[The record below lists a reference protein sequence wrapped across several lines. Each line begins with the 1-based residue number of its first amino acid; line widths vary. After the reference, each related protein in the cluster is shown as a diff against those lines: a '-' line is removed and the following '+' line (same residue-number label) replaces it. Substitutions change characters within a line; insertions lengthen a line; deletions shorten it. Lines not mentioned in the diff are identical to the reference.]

1 MNSLLSAWILS
12 ALILLVCSPQPALS
26 MQTADIYATGVID
39 GAISSRVEVELDIF
53 SGNPDPVWILP
64 KMDAVLFLKKLA
76 MLPKASA
83 TELSDNLGY
92 RGFIIKVIN
101 ESEESLVRIQN
112 GTVQFSQ
119 CGINIYYRDQNRNL
133 ERWLLNSGKSILKSD
148 LYDMVE
154 RDFPKNSTTQ

>member
-64 KMDAVLFLKKLA
+64 KMDAVLFLKKTGYVA
-76 MLPKASA
+76 QSISYRAVRQSR
-83 TELSDNLGY
+83 LSRLHH
-92 RGFIIKVIN
+92 
-101 ESEESLVRIQN
+101 Q
-112 GTVQFSQ
+112 
-119 CGINIYYRDQNRNL
+119 
-133 ERWLLNSGKSILKSD
+133 SD
-148 LYDMVE
+148 
-154 RDFPKNSTTQ
+154 K